1 MSSGAALKKE
11 VKRLQQKL
19 RREGRAPK
27 LSSMTLLEAVAVWWV
42 SEKCLTTASNFLE
55 HEYQMKHKASVAA
68 SGKSTA
74 QPLEPIAQSQ
84 LPEAWIDA
92 LVKRVAAWTAVD
104 DEIHRRPTTSQT
116 AQILKKAREF
126 YHSRKLR
133 NLVAEQSKKGLTV
146 STLVLVEKRSL
157 TEEVGAHRP
166 LKRRTKVSNKERMW
180 ARRFVKKWGLKRGR
194 FRVGPCLS
202 TEEKVRK
209 VCLKSHR
216 TRSPEITDGLHIF
229 NYW

>member
-1 MSSGAALKKE
+1 MKKE

-55 HEYQMKHKASVAA
+55 HEFHLKHKARVAA
-68 SGKSTA
+68 AGKSTA

-104 DEIHRRPTTSQT
+104 DEKHRRPTTSQT
-116 AQILKKAREF
+116 AQI
-126 YHSRKLR
+126 
-133 NLVAEQSKKGLTV
+133 SKKGAG
-146 STLVLVEKRSL
+146 VLSKQKAAEFSC
-157 TEEVGAHRP
+157 GA
-166 LKRRTKVSNKERMW
+166 KQKE
-180 ARRFVKKWGLKRGR
+180 
-194 FRVGPCLS
+194 
-202 TEEKVRK
+202 
-209 VCLKSHR
+209 SHNINF
-216 TRSPEITDGLHIF
+216 SSG
-229 NYW
+229 